1 MIYINLLPVRQ
12 VRARLRARNEVAIY
26 LASVFVLL
34 IALSMV
40 AIDRLSVSDK
50 LKSENVV
57 LIKKKASYQDTIN
70 EINKLKKDK
79 KTQQTKL
86 NVITELKK
94 TSQVSVH
101 VMDEIAN
108 LTPQN
113 RLWLQSMKLSENKL
127 DVAGIALD
135 NATIAQFMDSIST
148 STYFTNS
155 ALTKSS
161 QTEVAGAKL
170 KSFSL
175 KIDVST
181 PK

>member
-26 LASVFVLL
+26 LASVIFLL
-34 IALSMV
+34 IGLSMF
-40 AIDRLSVSDK
+40 ALNKISLSDN
-50 LKSENVV
+50 LKTENLV
-57 LIKKKASYQDTIN
+57 LTKKKASYQKTID
-70 EINKLKKDK
+70 EINQLKKNK
-79 KTQQTKL
+79 KIQQTKL
-86 NVITELKK
+86 NVITKLKK

-175 KIDVST
+175 KIGVTT

>member
-1 MIYINLLPVRQ
+1 L
-12 VRARLRARNEVAIY
+12 AIY
-26 LASVFVLL
+26 FASIIFLL

-40 AIDRLSVSDK
+40 AMNKLSITDN
-50 LKSENVV
+50 LKTENMV
-57 LIKKKASYQDTIN
+57 LTKKKASYQKTIN
-70 EINKLKKDK
+70 EINKLKKNK

-86 NVITELKK
+86 NVITKLKK

-101 VMDEIAN
+101 VMDEIAH

-113 RLWLQSMKLSENKL
+113 RLWLNTLKLSNNKL

-148 STYFTNS
+148 STYFTNA

-161 QTEVAGAKL
+161 QKVIAGAKL